1 MSRKKLPYKDIKYR
15 IESVDGYKLLS
26 TEYTG
31 ALSKLKF
38 MCPEGH
44 IFWMTWNNFQRGQR
58 CAECYR
64 LSLCLDINYIKEQTS
79 ILALGYKLIST
90 KYINNN
96 VKMKF
101 ICNKDHTFK
110 MRQAH
115 FQQGRR
121 CPECYRLSQCLGI
134 KDLQEQITIIAS
146 SYKLLSTKY
155 VNNNTKMEF
164 MCDKGHTFWMRW
176 GDFQFGQRCPE
187 CYYESKWR
195 SYTPEE
201 LAELHNYR
209 AVIIKLSEQKY
220 KGYYYKINPNRLK
233 RSRYDYHL
241 DHIYSITDGFKN
253 SIPMK
258 VISNPYNL
266 QMLWWS
272 DNISKY
278 GNSWQSKEDLYKGYI
293 RYISEQLK

>member
-110 MRQAH
+110 MR
-115 FQQGRR
+115 
-121 CPECYRLSQCLGI
+121 
-134 KDLQEQITIIAS
+134 
-146 SYKLLSTKY
+146 
-155 VNNNTKMEF
+155 
-164 MCDKGHTFWMRW
+164 
-176 GDFQFGQRCPE
+176 
-187 CYYESKWR
+187 
-195 SYTPEE
+195 
-201 LAELHNYR
+201 
-209 AVIIKLSEQKY
+209 
-220 KGYYYKINPNRLK
+220 
-233 RSRYDYHL
+233 
-241 DHIYSITDGFKN
+241 
-253 SIPMK
+253 
-258 VISNPYNL
+258 
-266 QMLWWS
+266 
-272 DNISKY
+272 
-278 GNSWQSKEDLYKGYI
+278 
-293 RYISEQLK
+293 